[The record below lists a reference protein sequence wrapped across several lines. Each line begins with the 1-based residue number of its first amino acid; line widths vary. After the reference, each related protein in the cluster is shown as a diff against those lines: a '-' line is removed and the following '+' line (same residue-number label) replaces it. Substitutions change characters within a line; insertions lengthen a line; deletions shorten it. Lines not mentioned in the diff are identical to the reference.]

1 MGLLS
6 SIELTLAS
14 LKEIAQEQQQDQQW
28 LLSLSLLEAL
38 QLLVDLLEGLLVLE
52 VLLVLLD
59 RALRVD
65 HGQVELVVP
74 FLELK
79 ECHQ

>member
-38 QLLVDLLEGLLVLE
+38 QLLVDLSEGLLVLE

-65 HGQVELVVP
+65 HGQEELVAP

-79 ECHQ
+79 ECQ